1 MVQIREFTVSD
12 FDEIVRVDK
21 FLSANMPE
29 FSRSEIQ
36 KFNVTRSN
44 GSTVK
49 FSEKIRIGDVFV
61 VEIPDIKTDIATEN
75 ISADFDLDI
84 LFEDDDI
91 IVINKPRG
99 IVMYPSAG
107 NKTGTFVQNILAHTH
122 LSALGGDV
130 RPGVVHR
137 LDKDTSGVMVFAK
150 SDTAFRGL
158 VKTFSEH
165 DLTRKYIAFVWG
177 IPNWEEADITG
188 NIARSSRNRQKM
200 TMVKSGGKPAH
211 TEVSVVNAWS
221 RAGISQMRCTLF
233 TGRTHQIRV
242 HLSAHGFPVL
252 CDPLY
257 GRGSAKLG
265 TVKDAD
271 LLEFLKTH
279 NGQML
284 HAEVL
289 EFIHPVTGVK
299 MKFKAKLPDDMMEL
313 KYILEDI

>member
-12 FDEIVRVDK
+12 TDEIVRVDK

-49 FSEKIRIGDVFV
+49 FSEKIRIGDIFV

-242 HLSAHGFPVL
+242 HLSVHGFPVL

-257 GRGSAKLG
+257 GRGAAKLG

-289 EFIHPVTGVK
+289 EFIHPVTGAK

>member
-1 MVQIREFTVSD
+1 MSEIRNFTV
-12 FDEIVRVDK
+12 DEENTGIRLDK
-21 FLSANMPE
+21 FLSVQMPD

-36 KFNVTRSN
+36 KFDIRRVDGGKIKLSDKTKL
-44 GSTVK
+44 GDIFTVN
-49 FSEKIRIGDVFV
+49 V
-61 VEIPDIKTDIATEN
+61 VEKKSDIACEN
-75 ISADFDLDI
+75 ISCDFDLDI
-84 LFEDDDI
+84 LYEDDDI

-99 IVMYPSAG
+99 VVMYPSAG
-107 NKTGTFVQNILAHTH
+107 NKTGTLVQNLLSYTH
-122 LSALGGDV
+122 LSALGGAT

-150 SDTAFRGL
+150 SDTAYRGL
-158 VKTFSEH
+158 VKTFSTH

-177 IPNWEEADITG
+177 VPTWGGADITG

-200 TMVKSGGKPAH
+200 SMVKTGGKPAH
-211 TEVSVVNAWS
+211 TIVNVSDVWTKS
-221 RAGISQMRCTLF
+221 GISMFRCTLL

-257 GRGSAKLG
+257 GREKNRIG
-265 TVKDAD
+265 TVKDPD
-271 LLEFLKTH
+271 LLDFLKTH

-289 EFIHPVTGVK
+289 EFNHPITGEK
-299 MKFKAKLPDDMMEL
+299 MHFKTRLPDDMLEL
-313 KYILEDI
+313 KEILDNE

>member
-1 MVQIREFTVSD
+1 MTQIREFTVSD
-12 FDEIVRVDK
+12 TDEAVRLDK
-21 FLSANMPE
+21 FLAANMPE

-36 KFNVTRSN
+36 KFTVTRQN
-44 GSTVK
+44 GTAVK
-49 FSEKIRIGDVFV
+49 FSEKIRIGDIFI
-61 VEIPDIKTDIATEN
+61 VEIPDTQTDVAVEN
-75 ISADFDLDI
+75 ISTDFELDI

-99 IVMYPSAG
+99 VVMYPSAG
-107 NKTGTFVQNILAHTH
+107 NKTGTLVQNILSHTH

-150 SDTAFRGL
+150 SDAAFRGL
-158 VKTFSEH
+158 VKMFSEH
-165 DLTRKYIAFVWG
+165 DLTRKYITFVWG

-211 TEVSVVNAWS
+211 TEVAVVNAWS

-265 TVKDAD
+265 SVKDPE
-271 LLEFLKTH
+271 LLDFLKTH
-279 NGQML
+279 DGQML

-289 EFIHPVTGVK
+289 EFVHPVTGEK
-299 MKFKAKLPDDMMEL
+299 MKFKSKMPDDMMEL
-313 KYILEDI
+313 KYILEEM